1 MSDMIDL
8 LPCPFCGADAKAQY
22 LHDSLGNND
31 TSISN
36 IGCKNGCV
44 HQSGFRQSSIAIAA
58 WNKRAALPPVP
69 DAVEALVA
77 ETFTTQ
83 DERENV
89 EPFVRRDPAVL
100 AALPEVQALVAEAV
114 AQERERIIAR
124 LELAA
129 GVYLD
134 RASDTIQ
141 TNPLSATPT
150 GKPTE
155 DQLAAYD
162 YDNMQAM
169 LDGAAAV
176 ALRQEITA
184 IRAGGKP

>member
-1 MSDMIDL
+1 M
-8 LPCPFCGADAKAQY
+8 
-22 LHDSLGNND
+22 
-31 TSISN
+31 
-36 IGCKNGCV
+36 
-44 HQSGFRQSSIAIAA
+44 
-58 WNKRAALPPVP
+58 
-69 DAVEALVA
+69 
-77 ETFTTQ
+77 
-83 DERENV
+83 
-89 EPFVRRDPAVL
+89 
-100 AALPEVQALVAEAV
+100 VAEAV

>member
-1 MSDMIDL
+1 MSDIST
-8 LPCPFCGADAKAQY
+8 DAMMRESAMMDASNNHVWARKVRRLCIERDKLKAQ
-22 LHDSLGNND
+22 
-31 TSISN
+31 I
-36 IGCKNGCV
+36 
-44 HQSGFRQSSIAIAA
+44 
-58 WNKRAALPPVP
+58 AALPPAPDAPAWKGNDAFCASLRNAPKNAFKHAPAP
-69 DAVEALVA
+69 DAV
-77 ETFTTQ
+77 
-83 DERENV
+83 
-89 EPFVRRDPAVL
+89 
-100 AALPEVQALVAEAV
+100 QAMVAEAV